1 MSTDRPP
8 PIKTGIDNLI
18 YKCNKYPKEY
28 MMKLKTATPLIL
40 LGILIGLLGIYL
52 ISGICN
58 DFDMSDVMTI
68 ESYIE

>member
-1 MSTDRPP
+1 MK
-8 PIKTGIDNLI
+8 IKT
-18 YKCNKYPKEY
+18 
-28 MMKLKTATPLIL
+28 AAPLIL
-40 LGILIGLLGIYL
+40 LGALIGLLGIYL